1 MSTPA
6 RMTWTAVDNISI
18 KEHTECMQ
26 LQPLTTVG
34 ELNSIEQIE
43 WRHVQPTK
51 TVSKHKMVRERANKT
66 MYNSKNRK
74 NGTIRL
80 NSMK

>member
-26 LQPLTTVG
+26 LQHLTTIG
-34 ELNSIEQIE
+34 ELSSIEQIE

-66 MYNSKNRK
+66 VYMITLRTENLEK
-74 NGTIRL
+74 
-80 NSMK
+80 

>member
-6 RMTWTAVDNISI
+6 HMTSTAVDNIGI

-26 LQPLTTVG
+26 LQHLTTIG
-34 ELNSIEQIE
+34 ELSSIEQIE

-66 MYNSKNRK
+66 MYMITLRTENLEK
-74 NGTIRL
+74 
-80 NSMK
+80 

>member
-1 MSTPA
+1 
-6 RMTWTAVDNISI
+6 MTSTAVDNIGI

-26 LQPLTTVG
+26 LQHLTTIG
-34 ELNSIEQIE
+34 ELSSIEQIE

-66 MYNSKNRK
+66 MYMITLRTENLEKLD
-74 NGTIRL
+74 GTA
-80 NSMK
+80 

>member
-1 MSTPA
+1 MYA
-6 RMTWTAVDNISI
+6 A
-18 KEHTECMQ
+18 
-26 LQPLTTVG
+26 TVG

-66 MYNSKNRK
+66 MYMITLRTEK
-74 NGTIRL
+74 
-80 NSMK
+80 MEQ

>member
-1 MSTPA
+1 MYA
-6 RMTWTAVDNISI
+6 A
-18 KEHTECMQ
+18 
-26 LQPLTTVG
+26 TVG

-74 NGTIRL
+74 NGTIRW

>member
-6 RMTWTAVDNISI
+6 HMTSTAVDNIGI

-26 LQPLTTVG
+26 LQHLTTIG
-34 ELNSIEQIE
+34 ELSSIEQIE

-51 TVSKHKMVRERANKT
+51 YSKQT
-66 MYNSKNRK
+66 Q
-74 NGTIRL
+74 NGAG
-80 NSMK
+80 KGK